1 MKSQYR
7 RTYFGPWWITLQ
19 QVIFIAGLSLLFGVL
34 LGQDLQ
40 TFVPYVT
47 TGFIGFSWITGLIQ
61 SGSTCIVDNAS
72 SITTSP
78 GPLSI
83 YPLRAFANNTLQF
96 AHDAVAI
103 VLVIAVF
110 QVHLSASMV
119 LLPGALLLIAIKGR
133 AIGLWLGPLVARYRD
148 VGQIVT
154 SVIRVLFFFTP
165 IFWVTTDLSN
175 AQLAILAGWNPV
187 AYLLEF
193 FRAPLLGQWPSTT
206 AIVGSII
213 ITFLSAL
220 LGLWKFSRNR
230 NRLAYWL

>member
-1 MKSQYR
+1 
-7 RTYFGPWWITLQ
+7 
-19 QVIFIAGLSLLFGVL
+19 
-34 LGQDLQ
+34 
-40 TFVPYVT
+40 
-47 TGFIGFSWITGLIQ
+47 
-61 SGSTCIVDNAS
+61 
-72 SITTSP
+72 
-78 GPLSI
+78 
-83 YPLRAFANNTLQF
+83 
-96 AHDAVAI
+96 
-103 VLVIAVF
+103 
-110 QVHLSASMV
+110 MV
-119 LLPGALLLIAIKGR
+119 LLPGALLLIAINGL